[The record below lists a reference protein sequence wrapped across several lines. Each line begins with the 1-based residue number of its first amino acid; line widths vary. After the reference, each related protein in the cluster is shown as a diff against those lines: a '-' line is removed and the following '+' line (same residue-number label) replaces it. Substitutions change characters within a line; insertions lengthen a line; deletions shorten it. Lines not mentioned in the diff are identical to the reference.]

1 MDTQILTSQPNQ
13 VIGDIYVRFQ
23 VDIHTPAILSM
34 ELVQEVLIVPVVRLT
49 PMPNMPECILGL
61 LNRRNRVLWA
71 IDLAQVLNLQPV
83 DANAQQY
90 HIIIIRVEQ
99 FSLALVVQEVKGVTR
114 FTPDCIQSPVELG
127 ESNIIPYIDG
137 CILQQETLLV
147 MNAKAIVNSSLLRN
161 Y

>member
-1 MDTQILTSQPNQ
+1 MDTQILTPQPNQ
-13 VIGDIYVRFQ
+13 VIGDIYVKFQ
-23 VDIHTPAILSM
+23 VETHTPAILSM
-34 ELVQEVLIVPVVRLT
+34 EFVQEVLIVPVTRIT
-49 PMPNMPECILGL
+49 PMPNMPECVLGL

-90 HIIIIRVEQ
+90 HIIIIRVAQ
-99 FSLALVVQEVKGVTR
+99 FPLALVVQEVKGITR
-114 FTPDCIQSPVELG
+114 FTPDCIQPPGVDAA
-127 ESNIIPYIDG
+127 NIIPYLDG

-147 MNAKAIVNSSLLRN
+147 MNAKAIVNSSLLHS

>member
-1 MDTQILTSQPNQ
+1 MDTQILKPQPNQ
-13 VIGDIYVRFQ
+13 VIGDIYVKFQ
-23 VDIHTPAILSM
+23 VETHTPAILSM
-34 ELVQEVLIVPVVRLT
+34 EFVQEVLIVPVTRIT
-49 PMPNMPECILGL
+49 PMPNMPECVLGL

-90 HIIIIRVEQ
+90 HIIIIRVDQ

-114 FTPDCIQSPVELG
+114 FTSDCIQSPGVVA
-127 ESNIIPYIDG
+127 SNIIPYLDG

-147 MNAKAIVNSSLLRN
+147 MNAKAIVNSPLLHK